1 MKMEV
6 TMKMMKML
14 QIGVKM
20 RMMSIMTVMKIMR
33 R

>member
-1 MKMEV
+1 MEV

>member
-1 MKMEV
+1 MEV

-20 RMMSIMTVMKIMR
+20 KMMSIMTVMKIMR